1 MKNLCLLRSMVV
13 AAVLLVQPIITTS
26 AGAFSFGV
34 VNDPVGNPVFPSYQT
49 VGVAS
54 TDVGDSF
61 FINWLLPANIV
72 GGAGTELSGSAL
84 FTVDAFNSTQLDL
97 TIKVTNST
105 DVNFQAAILALAVG
119 VEPNATPSLLMA
131 GSVFGGVGDGS
142 GPQQTFPGGFKNID
156 FCAFAANGC
165 SGGNINDGLQSGG
178 NMDTFKV
185 RLTGSFGGN
194 PMVTLASFGAK
205 YQTQNGSFEFPG
217 SVCDP
222 NDPNCGGGPS
232 GDPVPEPSTI
242 LLLGSGLA
250 GLGLWRWKKGT
261 KSQA

>member
-1 MKNLCLLRSMVV
+1 MKNLCLLWSMVV
-13 AAVLLVQPIITTS
+13 AAALLVQPLVTAS

-54 TDVGDSF
+54 SDVGDSF
-61 FINWLLPANIV
+61 LINWLLPANIA
-72 GGAGTELSGSAL
+72 GGAGMELSGSAL

-105 DVNFQAAILALAVG
+105 DANFRAAILALGVG
-119 VEPNATPSLLMA
+119 VEPNATASLLMA
-131 GSVFGGVGDGS
+131 GSVFGGVDAGN
-142 GPQQTFPGGFKNID
+142 GPNQTFPGGFKNID
-156 FCAFAANGC
+156 FCAFAAGGCNG
-165 SGGNINDGLQSGG
+165 GDIKDGLQSGG

-185 RLTGSFGGN
+185 RLTGSFGTN
-194 PMVTLASFGAK
+194 PMVTLAAFGAK
-205 YQTQNGSFEFPG
+205 YQTEVSSYEFPG
-217 SVCDP
+217 SACDP
-222 NDPNCGGGPS
+222 NDPDCGGGPS
-232 GDPVPEPSTI
+232 GNPVPEPGTI

-261 KSQA
+261 KTQA